1 MFITAWLCAKP
12 KSKFVLVLCESMVSG
27 HKVNL
32 IRERLAEK
40 MEFMQFDPYAQVMAY
55 YKERKKI
62 RSIKDWRGENAY
74 TKGYNDKEVGEPIR
88 KMQ

>member
-1 MFITAWLCAKP
+1 MFITSLLCAKP

-32 IRERLAEK
+32 VRERLGDK
-40 MEFMQFDPYAQVMAY
+40 MEFMQFDPYAQVIAY
-55 YKERKKI
+55 YKELKKI
-62 RSIKDWRGENAY
+62 RSIKNWKGFNAY
-74 TKGYNDKEVGEPIR
+74 TKGYNEKETGDPTK